1 MQLGGGGFSMFR
13 PNFFFVVIFGLI
25 VVGLFFIPEIS
36 SLLGIAGTNSTEKV
50 ASREL
55 EESEA
60 VNLEIEDTRA
70 RLDPQAEVK
79 VETSDSILGRFH
91 NALYSGEYDNVSAP
105 KENVSVKN
113 KTPEIKQFTWEGVLT
128 SDATKSLETARSK
141 YLKLAAD
148 LGDNHPTSRAA
159 SVSMANG
166 ISYFTGEAKK
176 MMKIGSAVQY
186 LNSLDRQIG
195 EAFNAERVERAMYL
209 AWNEASDGALRDL
222 IGYSNQLLI
231 PAFDPGFQLS
241 NVIIKTEKSVACQA
255 DVSTG
260 VTVDLK
266 GVARGSGLLRVE
278 LYDGKDLIK
287 EFKFNRKGK
296 APPSG
301 LNISTGKLNAMNRYT
316 FKFYDVLGKTFSK
329 TYQFYPGVNRFP
341 YDANRRQYVLPF
353 QRDTIDKR
361 LDRAFLVRQ
370 WSGSFADAEK
380 SVTGNLFSDSGA
392 RGYVRF

>member
-36 SLLGIAGTNSTEKV
+36 SLLGIAGSASTEKV

-55 EESEA
+55 DDSEITS
-60 VNLEIEDTRA
+60 LETDDTRA
-70 RLDPQAEVK
+70 RLDPQAEV
-79 VETSDSILGRFH
+79 ENNESILGRFH
-91 NALYSGEYDNVSAP
+91 NALYRGEYDTAVEQ
-105 KENVSVKN
+105 KETTAVKG
-113 KTPEIKQFTWEGVLT
+113 KASEIKQFTWEGVLT
-128 SDATKSLETARSK
+128 SDATKSLDGARNK

-148 LGDNHPTSRAA
+148 LGDNHPASRAA
-159 SVSMANG
+159 SVNMANG

-195 EAFNAERVERAMYL
+195 EAFNAERVERSIYL
-209 AWNEASDGALRDL
+209 TWHEASAGVLRDL
-222 IGYSNQLLI
+222 IGYSNQILV
-231 PAFDPGFQLS
+231 PAFDPKFQLS
-241 NVIIKTEKSVACQA
+241 NVMIKTEKAINCQP
-255 DVSTG
+255 DFSNG
-260 VTVDLK
+260 VTVELK
-266 GVARGSGLLRVE
+266 GIARGDGLLRVE

-301 LNISTGKLNAMNRYT
+301 LNISTGKLSALNRYT

-329 TYQFYPGVNRFP
+329 TYQFYPGVNRFT
-341 YDANRRQYVLPF
+341 YDSKRRQYVLPF
-353 QRDTIDKR
+353 QRDTLDKR

-370 WSGSFADAEK
+370 WSGGFAEAEK
-380 SVTGNLFSDSGA
+380 SASGNLFTDSGS
-392 RGYVRF
+392 RNYVRF